1 MVDKRMV
8 HSLVHRIQHLVLTL
22 GFSQGLESREVELL
36 DDFTTPRST
45 EGLEAL
51 SPGSFCSLLHFNL
64 LILFELV
71 LIDGDVTIFI
81 TVVLSHIEA
90 SSVPLGVPK
99 DVLT

>member
-1 MVDKRMV
+1 
-8 HSLVHRIQHLVLTL
+8 
-22 GFSQGLESREVELL
+22 
-36 DDFTTPRST
+36 
-45 EGLEAL
+45 
-51 SPGSFCSLLHFNL
+51 LLHFNL